1 MPFHHAS
8 SIAHWAE
15 LERRGPV
22 MVSGLTDIVEV
33 ATGVGRSYAL
43 GRDGRVWQWGKE
55 LSPTPVQIKGLGN
68 TVAIWAASRYAYARL
83 EDGSFWGWGEGYGGV
98 LCDGKFDKVY
108 TKPIKTLLTGPI
120 AAMYATQHGVF
131 AWRPDGTLIGCGQ
144 HGFNVPNAP
153 RRGHSMVP
161 EPLLKW
167 EAPDRHVLAVRAGSA
182 TAPRR

>member
-1 MPFHHAS
+1 MGRQPLCLRTA
-8 SIAHWAE
+8 
-15 LERRGPV
+15 RRRQLLG
-22 MVSGLTDIVEV
+22 
-33 ATGVGRSYAL
+33 L
-43 GRDGRVWQWGKE
+43 GR
-55 LSPTPVQIKGLGN
+55 
-68 TVAIWAASRYAYARL
+68 
-83 EDGSFWGWGEGYGGV
+83 GYGGV

-153 RRGHSMVP
+153 RQGHSMVP